1 MVAMINPHQLRI
13 LLEVLEAGSF
23 AAAAPRL
30 GLTPSAVSQQISAL
44 EKASGVTL
52 FERSA
57 RSAVPLPSAEAMA
70 RHARIVLTELESLV
84 AAASAA
90 ETSSSHVELR
100 VGIFPSLTSYLIP
113 RLMHDDAWLASG
125 TQLRLSVGEPA
136 QLVRSLRSE
145 NGLDVALVFQ
155 VGQGGLAWPASL
167 KRTWL
172 AEDPF
177 VFVLPAAWGF
187 EAEAA
192 LSPAQLADMPWI
204 MHHPGAS
211 DAVVI
216 ANLFASFGMQPR
228 VVAYSDD
235 FNTTLSLV
243 ASGLGAA
250 LVPKLALTNLPE
262 GTVSVRIPEAKL
274 SRSVLA
280 LTNKPPSRSAREG
293 TENER
298 ASVPAVQNAAAIFV
312 ERIAALLASS

>member
-1 MVAMINPHQLRI
+1 MINPHQLRI
-13 LLEVLEAGSF
+13 LLEVLDAGSF

-30 GLTPSAVSQQISAL
+30 NLTASAVSQQISSL
-44 EKASGVTL
+44 ERASGVKL

-57 RSAVPLPSAEAMA
+57 RAAVPLPAADAMA

-84 AAASAA
+84 AASSAA
-90 ETSSSHVELR
+90 ERSSSHVELR
-100 VGIFPSLTSYLIP
+100 VGIFPSLASYLIP

-125 TQLRLSVGEPA
+125 IQLQLSVGEPA
-136 QLVRSLRSE
+136 HSVRGLRSE

-155 VGQGGLAWPASL
+155 VGQGGLAWPAAL

-177 VFVLPAAWGF
+177 VFVIPEAWGF
-187 EAEAA
+187 EANTA

-216 ANLFASFGMQPR
+216 ANLFASLGMQPR

-235 FNTTLSLV
+235 FNSTLSLV

-250 LVPKLALTNLPE
+250 LVPKLALTNIPN
-262 GTVSVRIPEAKL
+262 GTQSINIPEAKL
-274 SRSVLA
+274 SRSVLS
-280 LTNKPPSRSAREG
+280 LTNKPPARSARDVH
-293 TENER
+293 ENER
-298 ASVPAVQNAAAIFV
+298 ASVPSVQNAAAVFV
-312 ERIAALLASS
+312 ERVSALLAEAPR

>member
-1 MVAMINPHQLRI
+1 MINPHQLRI
-13 LLEVLEAGSF
+13 LLEVLDAGSF

-30 GLTPSAVSQQISAL
+30 NLTPSAVSQQISAL
-44 EKASGVTL
+44 EKSAGVKL

-57 RSAVPLPSAEAMA
+57 RSAVALPAAEAMA
-70 RHARIVLTELESLV
+70 RHARIVLTELESLIAAT
-84 AAASAA
+84 AAA
-90 ETSSSHVELR
+90 ERSSSHVELR
-100 VGIFPSLTSYLIP
+100 VGVFPSLTSYVIP

-125 TQLRLSVGEPA
+125 IQLRLSVGEPA
-136 QLVRSLRSE
+136 QIVRGLRSE

-155 VGQGGLAWPASL
+155 VGQGGLAWPAAL

-177 VFVLPAAWGF
+177 VFVLPESWGF
-187 EAEAA
+187 EENVA

-216 ANLFASFGMQPR
+216 ANLFAALGMQPR

-250 LVPKLALTNLPE
+250 LVPKLALTNMPP
-262 GTVSVRIPEAKL
+262 GTVTVSIPEAKL
-274 SRSVLA
+274 SRNVLA
-280 LTNKPPSRSAREG
+280 LTNKPHARNAKESS
-293 TENER
+293 ENER
-298 ASVPAVQNAAAIFV
+298 ASVPAVQNAVAVFV
-312 ERIAALLASS
+312 ERVAALLAQD

>member
-1 MVAMINPHQLRI
+1 MINPHQLRI
-13 LLEVLEAGSF
+13 LLEVLDAGSF

-30 GLTPSAVSQQISAL
+30 NLTPSAVSQQISAL
-44 EKASGVTL
+44 EKASGVKL

-57 RSAVPLPSAEAMA
+57 RSAVPLPAAEAMA
-70 RHARIVLTELESLV
+70 RHARIVLTELESLI
-84 AAASAA
+84 AASSAA
-90 ETSSSHVELR
+90 ERSSSHVELR
-100 VGIFPSLTSYLIP
+100 VGVFPSLTSYVIP

-125 TQLRLSVGEPA
+125 IQLRLSVGEPA
-136 QLVRSLRSE
+136 QIVRGLRSE

-155 VGQGGLAWPASL
+155 VGQGGLAWPVAL

-172 AEDPF
+172 ADDPF
-177 VFVLPAAWGF
+177 VFVLPESWGF
-187 EAEAA
+187 EANAA

-216 ANLFASFGMQPR
+216 ANLFAALGMQPR

-250 LVPKLALTNLPE
+250 LVPKLALTNIPQ
-262 GTVSVRIPEAKL
+262 GTVSVNIPEAKL
-274 SRSVLA
+274 SRNVLA
-280 LTNKPPSRSAREG
+280 LTNKPHSRNAKDSS
-293 TENER
+293 ENER
-298 ASVPAVQNAAAIFV
+298 ASVPAVQNAAAVFV
-312 ERIAALLASS
+312 ERVAALLSGD